1 MNDEELKKEIEDA
14 FGVEPSIQFVA
25 RVRRHIAKEPRG
37 RWTRFPWVPAGL
49 AAAVLV
55 GVVVFQPGQTV
66 SPRPPTPVV
75 DSSQHMENPAKQD
88 DTPPRPLP
96 ATPQALHKPRRA
108 EPEVLMDPRETAALH
123 SFLEDVQERKIDLS
137 KLKGLFEAVDKA
149 RAVEDITPM
158 PIADIEPIRVP
169 ALNSSLPGIEG
180 GL

>member
-14 FGVEPSIQFVA
+14 LGVEPTVGFVA
-25 RVRRHIAKEPRG
+25 RVRRQIANEPRG
-37 RWTRFPWVPAGL
+37 RWMRLPGAAGGL

-55 GVVVFQPGQTV
+55 GVVVYQPRQTV
-66 SPRPPTPVV
+66 SPIPPTPVV
-75 DSSQHMENPAKQD
+75 DSRQQMEDPAKQD
-88 DTPPRPLP
+88 DTLMRSTP
-96 ATPQALHKPRRA
+96 AAPQALHKPRRA
-108 EPEVLMDPRETAALH
+108 EPEVLVDPREAAALY
-123 SFLEDVQERKIDLS
+123 SFLEDVQEQKIDLS
-137 KLKGLFEAVDKA
+137 KLKGLFEAADKV